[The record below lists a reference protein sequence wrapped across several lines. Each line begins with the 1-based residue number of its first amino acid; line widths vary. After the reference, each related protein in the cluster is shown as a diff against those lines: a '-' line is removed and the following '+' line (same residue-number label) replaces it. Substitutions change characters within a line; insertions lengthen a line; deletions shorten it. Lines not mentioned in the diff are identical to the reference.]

1 MSHISSEL
9 FTQILNLDSQWEVY
23 QTQYVA
29 DENTIFIR
37 IRETAELFKQQR
49 CRTARIS
56 DAK

>member
-29 DENTIFIR
+29 EKNTIFIR

-49 CRTARIS
+49 CRTARHG
-56 DAK
+56 